1 MEYLF
6 VLAGGFALLFLI
18 SLIANK
24 GKRTEHW
31 ILALLLL
38 LITISCGYV
47 FLLYH
52 NNGQYYRPIFSEFN
66 YAIPLL
72 YGVCLWFYTR
82 SLLTKEF
89 KFRAIDALHLIPFFS
104 FLIFLFLPLLLG
116 ERSEA
121 PAQLG
126 YPLIKLIINPIYIV
140 YSLILLKE
148 HRSRLLDT
156 YSYVDHMHHYWLSWI
171 AYGGLGLWLV
181 ACIGNVMNY
190 VNNYDGLLL
199 GDYFLTGFLAL
210 LLFILA
216 YVGFNRT
223 QVFQPAEKTLFMPK
237 KSEPSPAQ
245 TVSTSERSID
255 SSELQAYRELEK
267 CMVEKKP
274 YLDPKLS
281 LHKLSKI
288 HQISSSRLSQ
298 IINSQS
304 KTNFHDFV
312 NHYRVEAVKK
322 QLLTEDLTKYSIIGI
337 AEDCGF
343 NSKAS
348 FNRVFKKLA
357 GMTPTQFVS
366 AHAK

>member
-1 MEYLF
+1 
-6 VLAGGFALLFLI
+6 
-18 SLIANK
+18 
-24 GKRTEHW
+24 
-31 ILALLLL
+31 
-38 LITISCGYV
+38 
-47 FLLYH
+47 
-52 NNGQYYRPIFSEFN
+52 
-66 YAIPLL
+66 
-72 YGVCLWFYTR
+72 
-82 SLLTKEF
+82 
-89 KFRAIDALHLIPFFS
+89 
-104 FLIFLFLPLLLG
+104 
-116 ERSEA
+116 
-121 PAQLG
+121 
-126 YPLIKLIINPIYIV
+126 
-140 YSLILLKE
+140 
-148 HRSRLLDT
+148 
-156 YSYVDHMHHYWLSWI
+156 
-171 AYGGLGLWLV
+171 
-181 ACIGNVMNY
+181 
-190 VNNYDGLLL
+190 
-199 GDYFLTGFLAL
+199 
-210 LLFILA
+210 
-216 YVGFNRT
+216 
-223 QVFQPAEKTLFMPK
+223 MPK

-245 TVSTSERSID
+245 TVSTSERNLD

-366 AHAK
+366 THAK